1 MTTYMYEAFTP
12 DRKIVRGEV
21 FAATD
26 AGAELAI
33 RKLGHQR
40 IISIRANRS
49 ILQWRQ
55 MLAEL
60 TKPKIGDSD
69 IMEFSYEL
77 AQLLNSGI
85 TLMKALDYISEA
97 TKNKSLKSMIGA
109 IIQSIQS
116 GNSFSQ
122 AIGEYKSVFSETYI
136 QVIRASEKSGN
147 LEKGLT
153 HLADN
158 ISKGVEIRKSLKRV
172 LTYPVIVLS
181 MAVCVCIFLV
191 LYVIPALSDV
201 FQAMQAEM
209 PFLTKAMI
217 NISDFVSN
225 NLLVIFGIIIIVGLV
240 AWAYRRTEKGKRN
253 IDLLLLKLPAVRGVI
268 LTSSTLAYSHM
279 CAMLLKSGLQLPQAM
294 HYSALTVSN
303 EHLRETFRE
312 ARTRLLQ
319 GHSLTAAIRQTNLFS
334 RLALEKLAI
343 GERTGDIVSAFEYV
357 AEANE
362 KALAEKRNAFVATIE
377 PMITIA
383 IGCLVGL
390 IALSTI
396 LPMYSLAGQIK

>member
-1 MTTYMYEAFTP
+1 MTTYTYEAFTP

-21 FAATD
+21 LAATD
-26 AGAELAI
+26 SGAEQAI

-40 IISIRANRS
+40 IISIKANKS
-49 ILQWRQ
+49 IRQWRQ
-55 MLAEL
+55 ILADL
-60 TKPKIGDSD
+60 TKPKIGDRD

-85 TLMKALDYISEA
+85 TLMKAMDYIGDA
-97 TKNKSLKSMIGA
+97 TKNKSLKHMLDT
-109 IIQSIQS
+109 IIQSIQN

-122 AIGEYKSVFSETYI
+122 AISEYKSVFSETYI

-172 LTYPVIVLS
+172 LTYPIIVLS
-181 MAVCVCIFLV
+181 MAVLVCVFLV

-201 FQAMQAEM
+201 FQSMQAEM
-209 PFLTKAMI
+209 PFLTRAMI
-217 NISDFVSN
+217 GVSDFISN
-225 NLLVIFGIIIIVGLV
+225 NLLAILGVVIIVGLI
-240 AWAYRRTEKGKRN
+240 AWAYRRSEKGRRN
-253 IDLLLLKLPAVRGVI
+253 IDLFLLKMPIIRGVI
-268 LTSSTLAYSHM
+268 LTSSTLSYSHM
-279 CAMLLKSGLQLPQAM
+279 CAMLLKAGLQLPQAM
-294 HYSALTVSN
+294 HYSAMTVGS
-303 EHLRETFRE
+303 EPLRENFRE

-319 GHSLTAAIRQTNLFS
+319 GHSLTAAIRKTNLFS

-343 GERTGDIVSAFEYV
+343 GERTGDIVSAFEFV
-357 AEANE
+357 ADANE

-377 PMITIA
+377 PMITIG

-396 LPMYSLAGQIK
+396 LPMYSLAGQIG